1 MRIRL
6 GLAVLFLVFVVAFS
20 CTTKKPT
27 TFNEFTFFKGK
38 VTSGGQPVENAL
50 VQLIWG
56 RGTNCTC
63 KPGDIIEC
71 AFLDSLFTLQPTNK
85 AGEYSMEISWDALGF
100 LFDQGSPCQ
109 MGYIIEIAPEPQFNI
124 VVSDTFA
131 LPVQS
136 RGTTQVHDFQ
146 I

>member
-1 MRIRL
+1 MRL

-38 VTSGGQPVENAL
+38 VTSGGQPVEYAL
-50 VQLIWG
+50 VQLFWG
-56 RGTNCTC
+56 RGANCTC
-63 KPGDIIEC
+63 KPGNIIEC
-71 AFLDSLFTLQPTNK
+71 AFLDSRFTVQPTNA
-85 AGEYSMEISWDALGF
+85 AGEYSMEISWDDLGF
-100 LFDQGSPCQ
+100 LFDQSSPCQ
-109 MGYIIEIAPEPQFNI
+109 MDYVIEIVPGPQYDSI